1 MPVFALE
8 DPVMSQ
14 SDFAKTPR
22 PPYYVVTFSSK
33 RTGDDNGY
41 GAMSEKMGELA
52 AQQPGYLGIESARDA
67 NGFGI
72 TNSFWTDEEAIR
84 NWKAVL
90 DHLDAQTKGRERWY
104 EHYEVRV
111 GRIERAYAF
120 DRSDGGMAGSRQA
133 GIHGFK

>member
-1 MPVFALE
+1 MP
-8 DPVMSQ
+8 MSR
-14 SDFAKTPR
+14 SDFATTPR

-33 RTGDDNGY
+33 RMAGDDGY
-41 GAMSEKMGELA
+41 GAMAERMGELA
-52 AQQPGYLGIESARDA
+52 ARQPGYLGIESARSPD
-67 NGFGI
+67 GFGI

-120 DRSDGGMAGSRQA
+120 DKD
-133 GIHGFK
+133 